1 MKLSKKFKYAT
12 LTLVALTTM
21 GVTLSKG
28 TTAKAI
34 NGQQDDFPTVTF
46 SPKINTGG
54 TTKISKVSGG
64 SPVTS
69 GLGGDPHF
77 YSRSSPTVFKY
88 TYIGEDQNTGKA
100 VDMKVKLYDLSSRI
114 TMVGYKKDHGIS
126 VNMNG
131 GGRAGRTMKVQLS
144 FYYHG
149 TNTQVKWNDD
159 SIGVAFSD
167 LEPKKLGADGVI
179 QQSFGQYVKK
189 ISAIDSWNPYS
200 NLTGK
205 QTFLNN
211 QDANQGYFHMDKPS
225 GDPWNFP
232 TLAALNKK
240 SGKWGYNPASKVV
253 EQERKTVRQYIHSFW
268 TYPDAMNRD
277 LRADLHYTGAIAVY
291 KAASGAKTIS
301 FLVGGH
307 SQGND
312 EFILSDANIK
322 VNSKPKSTISKS
334 ITYNGKTSTAN
345 TLKDKDD
352 TMVYNVNAT
361 VSAKKGA
368 YITDTLPKR
377 FTVTKISAVTNFSHN
392 SVADVNSTHKF
403 KATLNNN
410 KLDGKNKKITFHITG
425 NMGTWMDKH
434 PSMVGDLKWP
444 VDNTAYWYQKTTGK
458 LKSPGSRHY

>member
-1 MKLSKKFKYAT
+1 M
-12 LTLVALTTM
+12 
-21 GVTLSKG
+21 
-28 TTAKAI
+28 TAKAI
-34 NGQQDDFPTVTF
+34 DGHQEDFPTVTF
-46 SPKINTGG
+46 SPKINTGSSNG
-54 TTKISKVSGG
+54 TKHTTVITKVSGG

-126 VNMNG
+126 INMNG

-167 LEPKKLGADGVI
+167 LEPEKLAADGVI

-189 ISAIDSWNPYS
+189 ISDVDSWNPYS
-200 NLTGK
+200 DLTGK

-211 QDANQGYFHMDKPS
+211 HDANQGYFHMDKDS
-225 GDPWNFP
+225 GTWDFP
-232 TLAALNKK
+232 TKAYLDNKDK
-240 SGKWGYNPASKVV
+240 KTGKTWGYNPSSGI
-253 EQERKTVRQYIHSFW
+253 EIERPQVHQYIHSFW
-268 TYPDAMNRD
+268 TYPAATNRD
-277 LRADLHYTGAIAVY
+277 LRAGLHYTGAIAVY

-322 VNSKPKSTISKS
+322 VSNKKKKSTISKS

-345 TLKDKDD
+345 TLKDKND

-434 PSMVGDLKWP
+434 PSMVASLKWP
-444 VDNTAYWYQKTTGK
+444 VVNTAYGYPKSTGK
-458 LKSPGSRHY
+458 LKSSGSRHY

>member
-12 LTLVALTTM
+12 LTLVALTAM
-21 GVTLSKG
+21 GVTLNKE
-28 TTAKAI
+28 TTANASG
-34 NGQQDDFPTVTF
+34 GQQEDFPTVTF
-46 SPKINTGG
+46 SPKVNTGG

-64 SPVTS
+64 SPVS
-69 GLGGDPHF
+69 ASLGGGSHF
-77 YSRSSPTVFKY
+77 YSRKSPTVFKY
-88 TYIGEDQNTGKA
+88 TYVGKDQNTGKS
-100 VDMKVKLYDLSSRI
+100 VDMKVKLYSLSSRI

-167 LEPKKLGADGVI
+167 LEPKKLSANGVT
-179 QQSFGQYVKK
+179 QKSFGQYVKK

-200 NLTGK
+200 NLTGS

-211 QDANQGYFHMDKPS
+211 KDANSGYFHMDKPS
-225 GDPWNFP
+225 GTWNFP

-240 SGKWGYNPASKVV
+240 SGKWGYNPATKKI
-253 EQERKTVRQYIHSFW
+253 EKERKGVRQYIHSFW
-268 TYPDAMNRD
+268 TYPDALNRD
-277 LRADLHYTGAIAVY
+277 LRAGLHYTGAIAVY
-291 KAASGAKTIS
+291 KASSGAKTIS

-322 VNSKPKSTISKS
+322 VSPKKTSSISKS
-334 ITYNGKTSTAN
+334 ITYNGKTTKSN
-345 TLKDKDD
+345 TLKDPND

-368 YITDTLPKR
+368 YITDALPHR
-377 FTVTKISAVTNFSHN
+377 FTVTKISSVTNFSHN

-403 KATLNNN
+403 KALAN
-410 KLDGKNKKITFHITG
+410 L
-425 NMGTWMDKH
+425 
-434 PSMVGDLKWP
+434 P
-444 VDNTAYWYQKTTGK
+444 VEAD
-458 LKSPGSRHY
+458 